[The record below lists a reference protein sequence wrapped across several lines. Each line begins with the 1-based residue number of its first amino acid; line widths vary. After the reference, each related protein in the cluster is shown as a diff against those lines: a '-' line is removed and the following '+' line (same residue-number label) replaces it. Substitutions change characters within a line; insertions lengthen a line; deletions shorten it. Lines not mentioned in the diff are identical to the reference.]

1 MDVGLIDHSTGRF
14 RQFKDHVNIYADHA
28 ESMDT
33 FVERLQAL
41 LEAREDAFRE
51 VQMATDGRATM
62 NDFLK
67 EIRPLAVLITDVSF
81 VIESMSFTTQST
93 FAKLIETGA
102 KAGIYFVI
110 GAAYGAI
117 ERLYDDIT
125 TVVKKQKVGV
135 LIGRITDQTI
145 LEVVNRPYREQN
157 LLPYEAYY
165 IKHGK
170 AEKIKIVAPKQKREE
185 VEYSV

>member
-1 MDVGLIDHSTGRF
+1 
-14 RQFKDHVNIYADHA
+14 
-28 ESMDT
+28 
-33 FVERLQAL
+33 
-41 LEAREDAFRE
+41 
-51 VQMATDGRATM
+51 M

-67 EIRPLAVLITDVSF
+67 EVRPLAVLITDLSF
-81 VIESMSFTTQST
+81 VIESMSFTAQST

-102 KAGIYFVI
+102 KVGVYFVI

-157 LLPYEAYY
+157 LLLYEAYY
-165 IKHGK
+165 IKHGN

-185 VEYSV
+185 WNTVFNIFGGTATEIKRDKYSKSCMTNWWKQY